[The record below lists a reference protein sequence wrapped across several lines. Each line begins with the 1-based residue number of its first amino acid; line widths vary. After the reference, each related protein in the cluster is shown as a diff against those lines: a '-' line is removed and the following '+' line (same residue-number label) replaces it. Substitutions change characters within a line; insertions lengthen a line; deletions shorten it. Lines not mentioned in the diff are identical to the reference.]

1 MSRKRNIEKEPKND
15 KYIEFEGVVTTALP
29 ELLYI
34 VEIEFQGLKHQVQ
47 CHVSGKMRTNFIQ
60 LEKGDK
66 VRVKIS
72 LYDID
77 KGIITRRL
85 TTRNPFPQ
93 VQQEVKNV

>member
-1 MSRKRNIEKEPKND
+1 MARKNKSEKLPKND
-15 KYIEFEGVVTTALP
+15 SYIEFEGVVTSALP
-29 ELLYI
+29 ELIYI
-34 VEIEFQGLKHQVQ
+34 TEIEFKGLKHQVK

-66 VRVKIS
+66 VRLKIS

-85 TTRNPFPQ
+85 TSRHAPQ
-93 VQQEVKNV
+93 VVETPTV

>member
-1 MSRKRNIEKEPKND
+1 MDIKTNGKESQF
-15 KYIEFEGVVTTALP
+15 IIVEGIVTVALP
-29 ELLYI
+29 ELMYK
-34 VEIEFQGLKHQVQ
+34 VDIEFQGIKHEVV

-77 KGIITRRL
+77 KGIIVRRL
-85 TTRNPFPQ
+85 TSRFNPR
-93 VQQEVKNV
+93 VQESDQAVSQ

>member
-1 MSRKRNIEKEPKND
+1 MAQQNNSDLDQKKD
-15 KYIEFEGVVTTALP
+15 KYIEFEGVVISALP
-29 ELLYI
+29 ELIYI
-34 VEIEFQGLKHQVQ
+34 VEIEFRGIKHQVK

-66 VRVKIS
+66 VRLKIS

-85 TTRNPFPQ
+85 TSRHSPQ
-93 VQQEVKNV
+93 VVETQSA

>member
-1 MSRKRNIEKEPKND
+1 MSGKKNKEKEPKND
-15 KYIEFEGVVTTALP
+15 SYVEFEGVVVSALP
-29 ELLYI
+29 ELIY
-34 VEIEFQGLKHQVQ
+34 VAEIEFKGIKHQVK

-66 VRVKIS
+66 VRLKIS

-85 TTRNPFPQ
+85 TSRRNP
-93 VQQEVKNV
+93 QQEVVQAA